1 MRGSY
6 VRSSA
11 AITLIW
17 SMVSCTATTPEPEV
31 AEVPVIALPSPR
43 TTGGAGLDDVLAS
56 RRSIRDFSDRRLTS
70 EEVSQLLWAAQGI
83 TAEWGGR
90 TAPSAGALYPIE
102 IYVATP
108 DGLLHYL
115 PEGHRVERLGDI
127 DVRASLASSAGDQG
141 ALVDAPVVIVISSVI
156 GRTEAKYGGRA
167 ERYVYLEAGHICQNI
182 LLEATA
188 LGLGAVP
195 IGAFSDGE
203 VRDVLGLPPDHTPVY
218 LVPVGHPAQA
228 S

>member
-1 MRGSY
+1 
-6 VRSSA
+6 
-11 AITLIW
+11 
-17 SMVSCTATTPEPEV
+17 MVSCAATTPEPEV

-115 PEGHRVERLGDI
+115 PEGHRAERLGDI